1 MSDFLAS
8 ALGLGFTL
16 VVCLLA
22 VQALL
27 SPWLRVRRFGEKK
40 RSQRSAA
47 DVGTTHTSSHGTH
60 VSATPE
66 TTPQIG

>member
-8 ALGLGFTL
+8 ILGLGFTL

-27 SPWLRVRRFGEKK
+27 SPWLRVRRRGEEGRARK
-40 RSQRSAA
+40 RAPEAA
-47 DVGTTHTSSHGTH
+47 PSHTTHPAPHIT
-60 VSATPE
+60 ATPE
-66 TTPQIG
+66 TTVQVG